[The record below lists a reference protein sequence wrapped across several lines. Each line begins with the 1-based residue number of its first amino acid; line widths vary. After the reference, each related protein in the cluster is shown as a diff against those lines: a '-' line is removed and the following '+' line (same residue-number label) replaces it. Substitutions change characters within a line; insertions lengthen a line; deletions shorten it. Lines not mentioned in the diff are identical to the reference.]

1 MKATMIKSVISLGV
15 LICAT
20 ASMVISSPIAL
31 AADDPLAPI
40 KKAVENEYNSC
51 GGPGPK
57 FGTLREY
64 SVVLEAIAQK
74 YARTGKLDPVPP
86 GFGRLRAARGWSDPE
101 SKAIRAALNGGGRA
115 AIAEGCSFS
124 TLNYTSSYGVGFVR
138 INSVDYVTIVVGY
151 PPPQPPAQP
160 CNPSRERCGPILK

>member
-1 MKATMIKSVISLGV
+1 MKSAKIKSVVSVGV
-15 LICAT
+15 FIFANALV
-20 ASMVISSPIAL
+20 VISSPAAL

-40 KKAVENEYNSC
+40 KMAVESEYNSC

-64 SVVLEAIAQK
+64 SVALEAIAQK

-86 GFGRLRAARGWSDPE
+86 GFGRIRAARGWSDPE
-101 SKAIRAALNGGGRA
+101 SKAIRAALNGGGHA
-115 AIAEGCSFS
+115 AIAEGCSFN
-124 TLNYTSSYGVGFVR
+124 TLNNTSSYGVGFVR
-138 INSVDYVTIVVGY
+138 VNSLDYVTIVVGY